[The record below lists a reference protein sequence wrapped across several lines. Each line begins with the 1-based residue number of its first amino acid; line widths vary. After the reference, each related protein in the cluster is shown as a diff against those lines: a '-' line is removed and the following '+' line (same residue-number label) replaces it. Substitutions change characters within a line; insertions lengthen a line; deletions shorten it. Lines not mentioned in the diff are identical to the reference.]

1 MQYQDLIDACR
12 ADWQQYTE
20 HPFVEQLAKGE
31 LAHHCF
37 LHYLKQDFLFLKQ
50 YARAYALAIY
60 KARTLDDMRRALPS
74 VHALLDSEIA
84 HHVDY
89 CQQWGLT
96 ESDLENETEDF
107 GTVAYTRYVLDAGMT
122 GDLVDLYAALAPC
135 SIGYAWIGKMLSESP
150 TTIIDGNPYASWIQL
165 YAGEEFQ
172 SGADQGAR
180 HFNQLL
186 ADIDLNSQ
194 RGQNL
199 INVFQTATRMEI
211 AFWQQGL
218 DVQAAQKE

>member
-1 MQYQDLIDACR
+1 MQYQDLIEACQE
-12 ADWQQYTE
+12 DWQQYTQ
-20 HPFVEQLAKGE
+20 HDFVQQLAKGT
-31 LAHHCF
+31 LPQACF

-84 HHVDY
+84 HHVSY
-89 CQQWGLT
+89 CEQWGLT
-96 ESDLENETEDF
+96 EADLENEAEDF
-107 GTVAYTRYVLDAGMT
+107 GTVAYTRYVLDAGMS

-135 SIGYAWIGKMLSESP
+135 SIGYATIGHLLINDPQTQIE
-150 TTIIDGNPYASWIQL
+150 GNPYASWIQL
-165 YAGEEFQ
+165 YGGDEFQ
-172 SGADQGAR
+172 TGVASGAE

-186 ADIDLNSQ
+186 ADIEIDSA
-194 RGQNL
+194 RGKNL
-199 INVFQTATRMEI
+199 IHVFKTATRMEI

-218 DVQAAQKE
+218 DAHLVK